1 LLEEPFFF
9 CKVKL
14 MKPFTKEK
22 NTNFTKNINYSVAFN
37 RQELNLILRVYGK
50 MVALGEWRD
59 YGISMLK
66 DVSIFSVYKHA
77 SECPIILIEK
87 NPKLSKKQ
95 GIYSVIAMDGRIL
108 KRGNDLDRVL
118 KLFGPK
124 LMRIVKS

>member
-1 LLEEPFFF
+1 
-9 CKVKL
+9 
-14 MKPFTKEK
+14 MIPFTKEK

-37 RQELNLILRVYGK
+37 RQELNLILRVYGQ

-66 DVSIFSVYKHA
+66 DVSIFSIYKHT

-87 NPKLSKKQ
+87 NPKLAKKQ
-95 GIYSVIAMDGRIL
+95 GIYSIIAMDGRIL
-108 KRGNDLDRVL
+108 KRGNDLDRIL

-124 LMRIVKS
+124 LLRIVKSQ

>member
-1 LLEEPFFF
+1 
-9 CKVKL
+9 
-14 MKPFTKEK
+14 MKPFVNKS
-22 NTNFTKNINYSVAFN
+22 NSNFASNSNYAVAFN
-37 RQELNLILRVYGK
+37 RRELNLILKVYGR

-66 DVSIFSVYKHA
+66 DVSIFSVYRHA
-77 SECPIILIEK
+77 SEHPIILIEK
-87 NPKLSKKQ
+87 NQKLSKKQ
-95 GIYSVIAMDGRIL
+95 GIYSIISMGGRIL

>member
-1 LLEEPFFF
+1 MLEELIFF

-14 MKPFTKEK
+14 MKPFSKVK
-22 NTNFTKNINYSVAFN
+22 NTNFTKNINNSVAFN
-37 RQELNLILRVYGK
+37 RRELNQILRVYGQ

-59 YGISMLK
+59 YSISMLK
-66 DVSIFSVYKHA
+66 DVSIFSVYRHA
-77 SECPIILIEK
+77 SEHPIILIEK
-87 NPKLSKKQ
+87 NQKLSKKQ
-95 GIYSVIAMDGRIL
+95 GIYSIISMGGRIL

>member
-1 LLEEPFFF
+1 MEEQHFL
-9 CKVKL
+9 CTVKL
-14 MKPFTKEK
+14 MKPFIDVS
-22 NTNFTKNINYSVAFN
+22 NTNFESNNNNAVVFN
-37 RQELNLILRVYGK
+37 RRELNLILRVYGR

-108 KRGNDLDRVL
+108 KRGNDLDLVL

-124 LMRIVKS
+124 LMRIVKSQ

>member
-1 LLEEPFFF
+1 MLEEPFFF

-14 MKPFTKEK
+14 MKPFSKVK
-22 NTNFTKNINYSVAFN
+22 NTNFTKNINNSVAFN
-37 RQELNLILRVYGK
+37 RRELNQILRVYGQ

-59 YGISMLK
+59 YSISMLK
-66 DVSIFSVYKHA
+66 DVSIFSVYRHA
-77 SECPIILIEK
+77 SEHPIILIEK
-87 NPKLSKKQ
+87 NQKLSKKQ
-95 GIYSVIAMDGRIL
+95 GIYSIIAMGGRIL